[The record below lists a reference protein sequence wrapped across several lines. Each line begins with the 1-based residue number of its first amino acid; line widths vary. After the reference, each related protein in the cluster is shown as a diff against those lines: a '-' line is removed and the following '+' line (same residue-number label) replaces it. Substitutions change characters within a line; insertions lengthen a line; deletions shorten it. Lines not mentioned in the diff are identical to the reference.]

1 MQSLLAR
8 FHIDRVS
15 RLISRLVLWGLALLL
30 VIPLIPV
37 VLWSITHSWFWPDLL
52 PTLGTRAWKYV
63 ISPYS
68 QIGDTIL
75 TTLSLA
81 IFTTALTVLI
91 SLPAAKVIGQREFR
105 GKSLLEILLLA
116 PYLVS
121 ATSVAM
127 GLYTIFIRLGLNNT
141 TRGVM
146 ISMLIPTTPMMV
158 RMLTSVFEAYNPE
171 FEEQAKALGASP
183 LRVMI
188 HVTFPM
194 ILPGVVA
201 GSLFTFLGAINAF
214 FYPYLIGGGKV
225 KMLAVL
231 MYQFMGAGGYD
242 LPITAAISLIMAVPG
257 FLFLIFSD
265 KLIKEEY
272 FALGFGGGK

>member
-1 MQSLLAR
+1 MQSLLDR
-8 FHIDRVS
+8 FHLS
-15 RLISRLVLWGLALLL
+15 RMASLIARLVLWGLAFL
-30 VIPLIPV
+30 VILPLVPV
-37 VLWSITHSWFWPDLL
+37 TIWSFTHSWFWPELL
-52 PTLGTRAWKYV
+52 PTWGSRAWEYV
-63 ISPYS
+63 VAPWS
-68 QIGDTIL
+68 QVGDTIWTTITLASL
-75 TTLSLA
+75 TTL
-81 IFTTALTVLI
+81 LTVI
-91 SLPAAKVIGQREFR
+91 IALPAAKVLGQREFR

-127 GLYTIFIRLGLNNT
+127 GLYTVFIRLGLNST
-141 TRGVM
+141 IQGVM
-146 ISMLIPTTPMMV
+146 LAMLIPTTPMMV

-171 FEEQAKALGASP
+171 FEEQARALGASP
-183 LRVMI
+183 FRVLI
-188 HVTFPM
+188 HVTVPM
-194 ILPGVVA
+194 IMPGVIA
-201 GSLFTFLGAINAF
+201 GSLFTFLGALNAF

-231 MYQFMGAGGYD
+231 LFQFMGAGGYD
-242 LPITAAISLIMAVPG
+242 LPITAAISLVMAVPG